1 MGAYLNSKRPYTLFK
16 SETVKPYFVD
26 KSTILKELFP
36 LIQEGNNYI
45 CLTRPRR
52 FGKTVMANLVG
63 AFLSKAQSSEDLFD
77 A

>member
-45 CLTRPRR
+45 CLTKREAPNSQTASYKPGKRKITTTPNRR
-52 FGKTVMANLVG
+52 
-63 AFLSKAQSSEDLFD
+63 SS
-77 A
+77 